1 MGQRLVLGL
10 VAMVAIVAAGGMGFA
25 AWTSVIVVTGSGNAG
40 TLGAVEWGASP
51 SSTPGNINGYSDS
64 LVCNP
69 GTVTGPTNGYWDS
82 GFIGQYFAPGDYCY
96 FANTISLVGGNVNVL
111 LSETI
116 TISDTLGCLAYWT
129 YADSIIGTL
138 SPVGSGTGPVTVGP
152 ITDSTLSPGGPSAP
166 FDGYL
171 LLDNNAPTGCWGD
184 TISWSATVTGTAI

>member
-25 AWTSVIVVTGSGNAG
+25 AWTSVITVSGSGNAG
-40 TLGAVEWGASP
+40 NLGNVEWGTSP
-51 SSTPGNINGYSDS
+51 TSTAGNIYGYTPS
-64 LVCNP
+64 LVCSP

-82 GFIGQYFAPGDYCY
+82 AFIGSYFAPGDYCY
-96 FANTISLVGGNVNVL
+96 FTNTISLVGGNVNVL

-116 TISDTLGCLAYWT
+116 TLSDTLGCLGYWT
-129 YADSIIGTL
+129 YADSIVGTL

-152 ITDSTLSPGGPSAP
+152 VFDGYLSPGGTPAS

-171 LLDNNAPTGCWGD
+171 ELDPNAPTSCFGD
-184 TISWSATVTGTAI
+184 TISWSATVSGTAV